1 MPAPIVYEG
10 VAARDG
16 GGGTLFK
23 GLKFWVSQRVPVRS
37 TCIQNIKSNGGEVVP
52 IEKNADYLI
61 ADHARQDAPPGS
73 YSWKFIDDCLE
84 AGTLKPIDDYLCTEA
99 PHTSRPVGSSI
110 RQKGTRTPY
119 TAEDDQILFKW
130 VAKHEKL
137 GVPVMGTSI
146 YQALEAKYPHHT
158 WQSWQSRW
166 KDKLRYLPRPET
178 SDGES
183 SPQLSPVP
191 SQSATSATV
200 SRPPRVRQTAAQKPS
215 NSNSRN
221 PFTAEED
228 ELLLQHVRQ
237 SLLEGKSMSGYKT
250 FSDLAQ
256 DFPQHTMHS
265 WRDRWVKTLKPRLE
279 AIGREQAEQ
288 VPRRRVRMAPRAS
301 REIGQQRLR
310 QDEEPSAEELPA
322 RGAVR
327 EVDEGE
333 DEDDHEYQQ
342 HQPGPSRRL
351 AEISP
356 PMRNQ
361 GVHHGNTA
369 EDRPQHLI
377 SPDGNRASSEVASLT
392 HAKESDLRKQFNLD
406 YQEYADASELQPHWW
421 PSIKGKSFELWDL
434 WRAVAAQRL
443 DPEERD
449 WQQISEALGFNWV
462 EDESIPDDV
471 RRCYEMHLADF
482 ETALMEFDNNSGEEG
497 ETQPQDKALSRSPM
511 PSSPPAL
518 HSTKRSFATALG
530 SDHPYPNSSPPKRV
544 RYSRDSEIP
553 STPDEKN
560 GTSHLRRHTL
570 PAALAHPTRSPT
582 ARSTCGNMDVDL
594 PPQRPVVE
602 PETQDFRFDPD
613 TQAVVFGPQVD
624 DEVES
629 QANITPSQQLLLES
643 DARSEEIAGTPTPIR
658 RVRGPFLEYGSD
670 GPGDSIPRAPGVEPG
685 NAPPVGSGVAEPTRR
700 SLPKSWVH
708 HPSPI
713 ADRTAQSQP
722 RQHVQSSQPTARD
735 PSLPAQ
741 PQPNPQAPAKE
752 SLEEIIDFY
761 MSLGYAHDIVVRALD
776 ATIWVPGLASQIMER
791 LKKGEGFPSNWRGV
805 WTQKDDQMLTA
816 VYAHSEPQDAKEK
829 RKREKQ
835 REKLERKHTC
845 KGMDMRVKFL
855 GVTGLGRRMRSA
867 EGDGSQSK

>member
-10 VAARDG
+10 VAAQNG
-16 GGGTLFK
+16 GGGTLFN
-23 GLKFWVSQRVPVRS
+23 GLKFWVSQRVPARS

-61 ADHARQDAPPGS
+61 ADHARQDVPPGS

-84 AGTLKPIDDYLCTEA
+84 AGTLKPIEDYLCTEA
-99 PHTSRPVGSSI
+99 PRKSRPVGSSI

-119 TAEDDQILFKW
+119 TVEDDQILFKW

-178 SDGES
+178 SDGEP
-183 SPQLSPVP
+183 SPRPSPVP
-191 SQSATSATV
+191 SQSATSTAT
-200 SRPPRVRQTAAQKPS
+200 SRPPGVGRIAAQNPG
-215 NSNSRN
+215 NSITRN

-256 DFPQHTMHS
+256 D
-265 WRDRWVKTLKPRLE
+265 VCVL
-279 AIGREQAEQ
+279 
-288 VPRRRVRMAPRAS
+288 S
-301 REIGQQRLR
+301 RSLPVAADWIGQQELR
-310 QDEEPSAEELPA
+310 QEEEPSTEEPPA
-322 RGAVR
+322 HGTVR

-342 HQPGPSRRL
+342 HQPGPSRRP

-361 GVHHGNTA
+361 GFHQGNTA

-377 SPDGNRASSEVASLT
+377 SPDGNRAGSEGASST
-392 HAKESDLRKQFNLD
+392 HAEETDLKKQFNLD
-406 YQEYADASELQPHWW
+406 YQAYADASELQPHWW

-434 WRAVAAQRL
+434 WRAVAAQKL

-449 WQQISEALGFNWV
+449 WQQISETLGFNWV
-462 EDESIPDDV
+462 EDESIPDEV

-482 ETALMEFDNNSGEEG
+482 EAALMDFDNNSDEEG
-497 ETQPQDKALSRSPM
+497 ETQLQDKALSGSPM

-518 HSTKRSFATALG
+518 QSTKRSFATALG
-530 SDHPYPNSSPPKRV
+530 SSHQYPNSSPPKRA
-544 RYSRDSEIP
+544 RYGRDSEIP

-570 PAALAHPTRSPT
+570 PAATAHHTRSPT
-582 ARSTCGNMDVDL
+582 ARSTRGNMDMDL

-613 TQAVVFGPQVD
+613 TQAVVFGSQVD

-629 QANITPSQQLLLES
+629 QDSITPSQQLLLES
-643 DARSEEIAGTPTPIR
+643 DARSEEIAGTPTPVR
-658 RVRGPFLEYGSD
+658 RVRGPSLQDESD
-670 GPGDSIPRAPGVEPG
+670 GPGDSTPRAK
-685 NAPPVGSGVAEPTRR
+685 PPRR
-700 SLPKSWVH
+700 SLPKSWAQ

-722 RQHVQSSQPTARD
+722 RQQVRSSQPTARG

-741 PQPNPQAPAKE
+741 PQPNPQVPVRE
-752 SLEEIIDFY
+752 SPEDIIDFY

-776 ATIWVPGLASQIMER
+776 ATTWVPGLASQIMEI
-791 LKKGEGFPSNWRGV
+791 LKKGESIPSNWRGV
-805 WTQKDDQMLTA
+805 WTKKDDEMLTA
-816 VYAHSEPQDAKEK
+816 VYADSEPQDAKDK
-829 RKREKQ
+829 RKRERQ
-835 REKLERKHTC
+835 REKLERKHTS

-855 GVTGLGRRMRSA
+855 DATGAGRRVRFTESDGRQS
-867 EGDGSQSK
+867 GDTWTVASYNPSR

>member
-10 VAARDG
+10 VAAQNG
-16 GGGTLFK
+16 GGGTLFN
-23 GLKFWVSQRVPVRS
+23 GLKFWVSQRIPARS

-61 ADHARQDAPPGS
+61 ADHARQDVPPGS

-84 AGTLKPIDDYLCTEA
+84 AGTLKPIEDYLCTEA
-99 PHTSRPVGSSI
+99 PRKPRPVGSSI

-178 SDGES
+178 SDGEP
-183 SPQLSPVP
+183 SPRPSPVP
-191 SQSATSATV
+191 SQSATSTAT
-200 SRPPRVRQTAAQKPS
+200 SRPPGVRQTAAQNPG
-215 NSNSRN
+215 NSITRN

-279 AIGREQAEQ
+279 AAGSEWAQQ
-288 VPRRRVRMAPRAS
+288 VPRRRVSMAPRAS
-301 REIGQQRLR
+301 RGVGQQELR
-310 QDEEPSAEELPA
+310 QEEEPSAEEPPA
-322 RGAVR
+322 RGTVR

-333 DEDDHEYQQ
+333 DQDDHEYQQ
-342 HQPGPSRRL
+342 YQPGPPHRS

-356 PMRNQ
+356 PMRNL
-361 GVHHGNTA
+361 GVHQGNTA
-369 EDRPQHLI
+369 EDRPQHPI
-377 SPDGNRASSEVASLT
+377 FPDENRAGSEGASSTQAEV
-392 HAKESDLRKQFNLD
+392 SDLKKQFNLD
-406 YQEYADASELQPHWW
+406 YQAYADASELQPHWW

-434 WRAVAAQRL
+434 WRAVAAQKL
-443 DPEERD
+443 DPVERD
-449 WQQISEALGFNWV
+449 WQQISETLGFNWV
-462 EDESIPDDV
+462 EDESIPDEV
-471 RRCYEMHLADF
+471 RRCYEMYLADF
-482 ETALMEFDNNSGEEG
+482 EAALMDFDNNSDEEG
-497 ETQPQDKALSRSPM
+497 ETQSRDKALSGSPM

-518 HSTKRSFATALG
+518 RSTKRSFARALG
-530 SDHPYPNSSPPKRV
+530 SNHPYPNSSPPKRA
-544 RYSRDSEIP
+544 RYGRDSEIP

-570 PAALAHPTRSPT
+570 PAATAHHTPSPT
-582 ARSTCGNMDVDL
+582 ARSTRGNMDMEL

-613 TQAVVFGPQVD
+613 TQAVVFGSQVD

-629 QANITPSQQLLLES
+629 QDSITPSQQLLLES
-643 DARSEEIAGTPTPIR
+643 DARSEEIPGTPTPVR
-658 RVRGPFLEYGSD
+658 RVRGPFLQDESD
-670 GPGDSIPRAPGVEPG
+670 GPDDGTPRAPGVEPS
-685 NAPPVGSGVAEPTRR
+685 NAPPLGSDVAKPTRR
-700 SLPKSWVH
+700 SLPKSWVQ

-722 RQHVQSSQPTARD
+722 RQQVRSSQPTARD

-741 PQPNPQAPAKE
+741 PQPSPKVLVKE
-752 SLEEIIDFY
+752 SPEDIIDFY

-776 ATIWVPGLASQIMER
+776 ATTWVPGLASQIMEM
-791 LKKGEGFPSNWRGV
+791 LKKGESIPSNWRGV
-805 WTQKDDQMLTA
+805 WTKKDDEMLTA
-816 VYAHSEPQDAKEK
+816 VYEDSEPQDAKEK
-829 RKREKQ
+829 RKRERQ
-835 REKLERKHTC
+835 REKLERKHTIT
-845 KGMDMRVKFL
+845 GMNMRVKFL
-855 GVTGLGRRMRSA
+855 DATGA
-867 EGDGSQSK
+867 

>member
-1 MPAPIVYEG
+1 MPAPVVYEG

-23 GLKFWVSQRVPVRS
+23 GLKFWVSQRVPARS

-84 AGTLKPIDDYLCTEA
+84 AGTLKPIEDYLCTEA
-99 PHTSRPVGSSI
+99 PRKSRPVGSSI

-119 TAEDDQILFKW
+119 TAEDDQILFEW
-130 VAKHEKL
+130 VAKHEKA
-137 GVPVMGTSI
+137 GKPVMGTSI
-146 YQALEAKYPHHT
+146 YQKLEEKYPHHT

-183 SPQLSPVP
+183 SLRPSPVP
-191 SQSATSATV
+191 SQGATSTTA
-200 SRPPRVRQTAAQKPS
+200 SHPPRVRQTAAQNPG

-228 ELLLQHVRQ
+228 KLLLQHVRQ

-279 AIGREQAEQ
+279 AIDRERAEQ
-288 VPRRRVRMAPRAS
+288 VTKRRVSMAPRAS
-301 REIGQQRLR
+301 RETGQQELR
-310 QDEEPSAEELPA
+310 QEEEPSAEEPPP

-342 HQPGPSRRL
+342 HQPGQFRQS

-356 PMRNQ
+356 PMRYQRVHQ
-361 GVHHGNTA
+361 GKTA
-369 EDRPQHLI
+369 EDRPQRLI
-377 SPDGNRASSEVASLT
+377 SPHGNRAGSEVTSST
-392 HAKESDLRKQFNLD
+392 HAEETDLKKEFNMD
-406 YQEYADASELQPHWW
+406 YQAYAAASELQPHWW
-421 PSIKGKSFELWDL
+421 PTIKGKSFELWDL
-434 WRAVAAQRL
+434 WRAVAAQKL
-443 DPEERD
+443 DPAERD
-449 WQQISEALGFNWV
+449 WQQISETLGFNWV
-462 EDESIPDDV
+462 EDESIPDEV
-471 RRCYEMHLADF
+471 RRCYDMHLADF
-482 ETALMEFDNNSGEEG
+482 EAALMDFDNNGDEEE
-497 ETQPQDKALSRSPM
+497 ETQSQDKALSGSPM

-518 HSTKRSFATALG
+518 QSTKRSFATVLG
-530 SDHPYPNSSPPKRV
+530 SNHPYPYSSPPKRV
-544 RYSRDSEIP
+544 RYGRDSEIP

-570 PAALAHPTRSPT
+570 PVAIAHHTPSPT
-582 ARSTCGNMDVDL
+582 ARSTRGNMDVDL

-613 TQAVVFGPQVD
+613 TQAVVFGSQVD

-643 DARSEEIAGTPTPIR
+643 DARSEGIAGTPTPVR
-658 RVRGPFLEYGSD
+658 SVRGPFLQDESD
-670 GPGDSIPRAPGVEPG
+670 HPGDSAPRAPGVEPS
-685 NAPPVGSGVAEPTRR
+685 NAPPVESGVAKPTRR
-700 SLPKSWVH
+700 SLPKSWVQ

-722 RQHVQSSQPTARD
+722 RQQVQSSQPTTRD

-741 PQPNPQAPAKE
+741 PQPNPQVLVKE
-752 SLEEIIDFY
+752 SREDIIDFY

-776 ATIWVPGLASQIMER
+776 ATTWVPGLASQIMEM
-791 LKKGEGFPSNWRGV
+791 LKKGESFPSNWQGV
-805 WTQKDDQMLTA
+805 WTQKDDEMLRA
-816 VYAHSEPQDAKEK
+816 VYADSEPQDAKEK

-835 REKLERKHTC
+835 REKLERKHTR

-855 GVTGLGRRMRSA
+855 DATSL
-867 EGDGSQSK
+867 EEE